1 MLDGEE
7 KMLNF
12 DNIKEV
18 QQYLQQQ
25 PWVLGALIVVG
36 VFFVYK
42 IVMSMHEKKSPYGF
56 ERVAGMYELKKKIYQ
71 DVIFPFYNA
80 ERYKK
85 FNLTLPNGIIFYG
98 PTGCGKTFFVE
109 CLAEELNMNF
119 IKVSHADLA
128 SPYVHE
134 SVAKIAETFEHAK
147 SVKPCIVFFDEIE
160 SLVPARAKLSADI
173 TYKKEEVDEFLTHL
187 NNASKEGILVIGATN
202 HIDVIDPAVQRSG
215 RFDLKIYVS
224 PPDDDARAE
233 LFYKALKEI
242 PHDKEI
248 DFSELSRLTANY
260 TSADIVNIVQST
272 ARYAVVSDHKQISQ
286 KMLERSISEIPS
298 SLDMSELEYNEYE
311 TL

>member
-1 MLDGEE
+1 MTD
-7 KMLNF
+7 
-12 DNIKEV
+12 IKEI
-18 QQYLQQQ
+18 QLYIQEQ
-25 PWVLGALIVVG
+25 PWILAVAVVIG
-36 VFFVYK
+36 VFLVYK
-42 IVMSMHEKKSPYGF
+42 IVTSLHGKNAPRGF

-71 DVIFPFYNA
+71 EVIFPFYNA
-80 ERYKK
+80 EKYKK

-134 SVAKIAETFEHAK
+134 SVSKIADTFKKAK
-147 SVKPCIVFFDEIE
+147 EITPCIVFFDEIE
-160 SLVPARAKLSADI
+160 SLVPSRAKLSEHV

-187 NNASKEGILVIGATN
+187 NNASKNGILVIGATN
-202 HIDVIDPAVQRSG
+202 HIEVIDPAVQRSG

-224 PPDDDARAE
+224 PPDTEARIE

-242 PHDKEI
+242 PHDKDI
-248 DFSELSRLTANY
+248 DFEILAQKTQNY

-272 ARYAVVSDHKQISQ
+272 SRYAVVSDHKQISQ

-298 SLDMSELEYNEYE
+298 SLDMNELEIIDEDQDW
-311 TL
+311 L

>member
-1 MLDGEE
+1 M
-7 KMLNF
+7 
-12 DNIKEV
+12 
-18 QQYLQQQ
+18 
-25 PWVLGALIVVG
+25 
-36 VFFVYK
+36 
-42 IVMSMHEKKSPYGF
+42 
-56 ERVAGMYELKKKIYQ
+56 
-71 DVIFPFYNA
+71 
-80 ERYKK
+80 
-85 FNLTLPNGIIFYG
+85 
-98 PTGCGKTFFVE
+98 
-109 CLAEELNMNF
+109 
-119 IKVSHADLA
+119 
-128 SPYVHE
+128 
-134 SVAKIAETFEHAK
+134 
-147 SVKPCIVFFDEIE
+147 
-160 SLVPARAKLSADI
+160 
-173 TYKKEEVDEFLTHL
+173 